1 MLWILDHESWYDTVH
16 VCVCVCVCV
25 YVPLHVLYV
34 QYALYHTHREYLL
47 SILLHLT
54 LELMKGEPPH
64 DKDTS
69 LAGSLSAMLL
79 KVHVRTLYIQC
90 T

>member
-1 MLWILDHESWYDTVH
+1 MQHHCLVMSNKYM
-16 VCVCVCVCV
+16 

-79 KVHVRTLYIQC
+79 KVHVHCIYMNAGTFGKKI
-90 T
+90 